1 MIERCEE
8 VSRGGGRLPLYG
20 AYVPAGFPSPADDF
34 IEDMLDLNTF
44 LIRHPAATFLVR
56 VQGESMVDAGIYPG
70 DILVVDRALEPGDRS
85 VVVVAL
91 DGELTVKRIRRR
103 SGKVFLEAQNPKYSP
118 IEVPPDTSLHVWG
131 VVTYVIHAL
140 T

>member
-1 MIERCEE
+1 MIGGCEE
-8 VSRGGGRLPLYG
+8 ISNGGKRFPLYG

-34 IEDMLDLNTF
+34 IEDTLDLNAF

-56 VQGESMVDAGIYPG
+56 VQGESMVDAGIYPE

-91 DGELTVKRIRRR
+91 DGELTVKRMRRR
-103 SGKVFLEAQNPKYSP
+103 GGRVFFEAENPEYPP
-118 IEVPPDTSLHVWG
+118 IEVSPDTSLHIWG

-140 T
+140 S